1 MLIALIT
8 FLLVASV
15 CFGLLL
21 LFMRGGRNRDE
32 GETVASQRRRP
43 LIFGRLTPALAGVW
57 PTRTPIRERFTR
69 WLRQAGHYHGQALTE
84 FLALRNMLVL
94 GAALFVAAAIVVI
107 TEPGEA
113 AMYMIG
119 VAGLI
124 VVMLLFA
131 MPPLVLESMA
141 AGRGRRIEES
151 LPDAMDMITM
161 CTSAGLP
168 LQHSISKVSEAL
180 RTIHPDLSYEL
191 RLVGRQ
197 TEASSLNTA
206 IQQFAK
212 RMDNP
217 EIHSVAAMVWQA
229 EQQGASVAG
238 AFHTF
243 ADQVRLNRR
252 QRAEEGSNKATF
264 KMLFPLVFCLAPAV
278 YLVLLGPAVIQ
289 LRDSLRHE
297 RAPGG
302 VLSGSPQV
310 VRSMVDETRLTTPPG
325 TPVGAAA
332 PAGQGPANQDF
343 GRQTPQVPGVVV
355 APAGRGPATPEA
367 PTLVPRTPA
376 GP

>member
-8 FLLVASV
+8 FLLVAST

-21 LFMRGGRNRDE
+21 LFMRSGRNRDDE
-32 GETVASQRRRP
+32 DRVTAQGRRP
-43 LIFGRLTPALAGVW
+43 LIFGGLTPALSAVW
-57 PTRTPIRERFTR
+57 PIREPIRQRFTR

-84 FLALRNMLVL
+84 FLALRNVLVL
-94 GAALFVAAAIVVI
+94 GALLFFAAAIVVI
-107 TEPGEA
+107 TEPGDA
-113 AMYMIG
+113 AMYIIC
-119 VAGLI
+119 ASGL
-124 VVMLLFA
+124 VVVVLLFA

-168 LQHSISKVSEAL
+168 LQHSISKVSEEL

-252 QRAEEGSNKATF
+252 QRAEEGGNKAAF

-278 YLVLLGPAVIQ
+278 YLVLLGPAIFQ
-289 LRDSLRHE
+289 LRESLRRE
-297 RAPGG
+297 RQPGG
-302 VLSGSPQV
+302 ALARSPEA
-310 VRSMVDETRLTTPPG
+310 VRTMVDEMRTNAADILPE
-325 TPVGAAA
+325 GAAA
-332 PAGQGPANQDF
+332 PAGQGPATQDLR
-343 GRQTPQVPGVVV
+343 GPRRRGVGVAAPGGQVPTTEA
-355 APAGRGPATPEA
+355 APGGP
-367 PTLVPRTPA
+367 
-376 GP
+376 